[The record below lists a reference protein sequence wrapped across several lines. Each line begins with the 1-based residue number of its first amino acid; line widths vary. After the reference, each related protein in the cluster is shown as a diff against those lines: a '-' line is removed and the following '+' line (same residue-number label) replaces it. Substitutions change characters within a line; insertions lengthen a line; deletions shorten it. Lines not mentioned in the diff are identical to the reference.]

1 MCYLD
6 YKFQF
11 DFPSNTK
18 TELTTCKMI
27 SFFYSFCFNKTLA
40 SYFTDMIFEQWISGY
55 PFFFFNISN
64 CHNTQNEIF
73 QVKLEI

>member
-1 MCYLD
+1 MCYLN

-11 DFPSNTK
+11 DFTSNTK

-27 SFFYSFCFNKTLA
+27 SFFYSFFFNRTLA
-40 SYFTDMIFEQWISGY
+40 SYFTDMIFEQWIQDTVTAM
-55 PFFFFNISN
+55 I
-64 CHNTQNEIF
+64 HKLF